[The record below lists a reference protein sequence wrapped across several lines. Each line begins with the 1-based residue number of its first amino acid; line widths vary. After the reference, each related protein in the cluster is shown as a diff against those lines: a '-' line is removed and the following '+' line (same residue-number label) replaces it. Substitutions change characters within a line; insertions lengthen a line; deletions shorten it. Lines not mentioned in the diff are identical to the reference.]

1 MLSVKLKKV
10 IVFSLLLFTS
20 FNVRAALGCE
30 IGNSIYTTLN
40 GNLTVTIILVTVSVR
55 NFDNP
60 SLSTLPNAC
69 PRAVNIVPVNGGLGL
84 TTCVANGN
92 LLPLGTVV
100 NYDRLDP
107 PVQCDLD
114 DYTWTFGAAA
124 GLFGVFV
131 IRRRNKL

>member
-1 MLSVKLKKV
+1 MLSRKLFKIV
-10 IVFSLLLFTS
+10 VFSLLLFVS
-20 FNVRAALGCE
+20 FNAKSSLGCQ
-30 IGNSIYTTLN
+30 IGNSIFTTPNGSLN
-40 GNLTVTIILVTVSVR
+40 VVIIVTISVR

-69 PRAVNIVPVNGGLGL
+69 PRATNIVPVSGGLGL

-107 PVQCDLD
+107 PVQCNLD
-114 DYTWTFGAAA
+114 DYTWALGAAA
-124 GLFGVFV
+124 GFFGIFI
-131 IRRRNKL
+131 IRKRNKL